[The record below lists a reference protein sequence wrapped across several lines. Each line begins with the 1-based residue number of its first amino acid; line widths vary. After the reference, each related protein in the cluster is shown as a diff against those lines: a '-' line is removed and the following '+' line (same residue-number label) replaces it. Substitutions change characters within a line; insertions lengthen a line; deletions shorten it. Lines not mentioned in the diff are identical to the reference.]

1 MDGGRHPHRCFRFSP
16 MDRLGRKICPSV
28 LDAAEEI
35 GIRAIEHAENEFIDP
50 AVAATLLE
58 AAATDSRAP
67 QEKTQCTQNVVRPSV
82 VSLLCFHPARK
93 QDQVIY
99 EDVGRVRSIRSH
111 NSCTCGT

>member
-1 MDGGRHPHRCFRFSP
+1 

>member
-1 MDGGRHPHRCFRFSP
+1 MDGGRHPHRCFRFNP

-67 QEKTQCTQNVVRPSV
+67 QEKTQCTQNVVRGLPSC
-82 VSLLCFHPARK
+82 LFCPFIR
-93 QDQVIY
+93 
-99 EDVGRVRSIRSH
+99 RVNKTR
-111 NSCTCGT
+111 